1 MECFK
6 CGTHLGPE
14 ETCPKCGMNVKVY
27 KKLIA
32 TSNYLYNV
40 GLERAK
46 VRDLSGAIDAL
57 KMSLQYYKVNIQAR
71 NLLGLIYYEMG
82 ETVSA
87 LSEWVI
93 SKNHRDKDNIA
104 DIYLNDVQSNP
115 ALLNTISQTIKKY
128 NQALIYCQQDSTDL
142 AVIQLK
148 KILSTNPKLVKAHQ
162 LLALLYIRDKKL
174 DLARKSLRTAEQIDR
189 SNTTTMRYLAEISE
203 QAGQTEVKGK
213 KRKKKESK
221 VEYHNGNDTII
232 QPTNLRDNSGL
243 MMIINI
249 LVGLAIGVTVTCFL
263 IVPNIRQNLQKDAK
277 EAAASADE
285 MIETKNQ
292 TIQKL
297 EDQVSKLTKDMKDAQ
312 QDRDESKTQADGYQ
326 KLLSAYKSYEDGEVE
341 AAKDI
346 LAGIEG
352 DQLDAASKQL
362 YDSIQAEI
370 QGKYLE
376 ETYNEGHSEYMQ
388 RHYETAAELLQNV
401 VDVDDTYNDGHA
413 IYYLAQSYR
422 ILQQYDKAAQLYQK
436 VIDEYPTSYLSQN
449 AKGYLEQVQAQMGN
463 QVQP

>member
-1 MECFK
+1 
-6 CGTHLGPE
+6 
-14 ETCPKCGMNVKVY
+14 
-27 KKLIA
+27 
-32 TSNYLYNV
+32 
-40 GLERAK
+40 
-46 VRDLSGAIDAL
+46 
-57 KMSLQYYKVNIQAR
+57 
-71 NLLGLIYYEMG
+71 
-82 ETVSA
+82 
-87 LSEWVI
+87 
-93 SKNHRDKDNIA
+93 
-104 DIYLNDVQSNP
+104 
-115 ALLNTISQTIKKY
+115 
-128 NQALIYCQQDSTDL
+128 
-142 AVIQLK
+142 
-148 KILSTNPKLVKAHQ
+148 
-162 LLALLYIRDKKL
+162 
-174 DLARKSLRTAEQIDR
+174 
-189 SNTTTMRYLAEISE
+189 
-203 QAGQTEVKGK
+203 
-213 KRKKKESK
+213 
-221 VEYHNGNDTII
+221 
-232 QPTNLRDNSGL
+232 
-243 MMIINI
+243 
-249 LVGLAIGVTVTCFL
+249 
-263 IVPNIRQNLQKDAK
+263 
-277 EAAASADE
+277 
-285 MIETKNQ
+285 
-292 TIQKL
+292 
-297 EDQVSKLTKDMKDAQ
+297 MKDAQ